1 MGVACHLTFISVLF
15 LVKSI
20 HGPHVER
27 TVPLSYLCW
36 VPTTLCWVATTPTV
50 AVGMAL
56 SGHPPHRSVRE
67 PLLIRLLPW
76 VLAVGN
82 AALDKGVGF
91 GLSGTNA

>member
-1 MGVACHLTFISVLF
+1 MSLF
-15 LVKSI
+15 FSAFLGRRRDALVCLQLG
-20 HGPHVER
+20 HFR
-27 TVPLSYLCW
+27 
-36 VPTTLCWVATTPTV
+36 TPTV

-76 VLAVGN
+76 VMAVGN

-91 GLSGTNA
+91 GLSGTSG